1 MTRRLIVLVPGLL
14 LLVAA
19 ACGPSFQTVYEND
32 ARFEHCYALD
42 EGSTALSVKAACW
55 RDWKEH
61 HTYGQTRDRVEYAQS
76 RYVALASNAL
86 PTDEGMMQAA
96 PGEVG
101 ERSQNTAPAPTNPFA
116 PPEAMM
122 AFDAGG
128 RVEQPSAAVSIGTAS
143 PPPPPAAVQDAG
155 ALERPPGSGCADDCV
170 RLWSV
175 CKRDRPEPTCD
186 AAYSR
191 CVVDC
196 VKR

>member
-1 MTRRLIVLVPGLL
+1 MTRRLVL
-14 LLVAA
+14 LLVLAS
-19 ACGPSFQTVYEND
+19 CGPSFQTVYEND
-32 ARFEHCYALD
+32 ARFEHCYAID
-42 EGSTALSVKAACW
+42 EGTTALSVKASCW
-55 RDWKEH
+55 KDWKDH

-101 ERSQNTAPAPTNPFA
+101 ERSQLTAPAPTNPFA

-122 AFDAGG
+122 TVDAGA
-128 RVEQPSAAVSIGTAS
+128 RVEQPPPPPVSIGTLPDDAAS
-143 PPPPPAAVQDAG
+143 PAPD
-155 ALERPPGSGCADDCV
+155 RPPGAACTDDCV
-170 RLWSV
+170 HLWSV

-191 CVVDC
+191 CVVEC
-196 VKR
+196 VKH